1 MINYTKQY
9 IDEKDI
15 YNVTKS
21 LKSSYITQGLYVRK
35 FETDLAKYFGSKY
48 SIVVNSGTSALD
60 LACKSIGIKK
70 NDKVV
75 TTPITFLA
83 SSNSAIYNGAKIKF
97 IDIEKDTFLMDLNK
111 FEKYLKKNHIKL
123 AVMVDFAGNV
133 NDWDK
138 IRYLSKKY
146 NFLTINDTCHAIGS
160 KFKKNLGY
168 AVKYADIVTHSYH
181 AAKIITTG
189 EGGSILT
196 NNKRFYER
204 AKILRSHGV
213 IKSEQINKK
222 KGLWFY
228 NMRYLG
234 YNYRLSDLN
243 CALGITQLKK
253 LNIFLKKRSHLVKN
267 YISAFEKYENISFQ
281 KVGDNVDHS
290 YHLFILKIN
299 FKNFKISKKLFFE
312 KLKRKGISLQ
322 VHYIPIFLQSYYRK
336 KFNFNINEYKNSM
349 NYYNCAVTLPV
360 FHQLTFKDQIRII
373 NSVKQILRLK

>member
-1 MINYTKQY
+1 M
-9 IDEKDI
+9 
-15 YNVTKS
+15 
-21 LKSSYITQGLYVRK
+21 
-35 FETDLAKYFGSKY
+35 
-48 SIVVNSGTSALD
+48 
-60 LACKSIGIKK
+60 
-70 NDKVV
+70 
-75 TTPITFLA
+75 A

-146 NFLTINDTCHAIGS
+146 NFLTINDNCHAIGS

-243 CALGITQLKK
+243 CALGITQLK
-253 LNIFLKKRSHLVKN
+253 N
-267 YISAFEKYENISFQ
+267 
-281 KVGDNVDHS
+281 
-290 YHLFILKIN
+290 
-299 FKNFKISKKLFFE
+299 
-312 KLKRKGISLQ
+312 
-322 VHYIPIFLQSYYRK
+322 
-336 KFNFNINEYKNSM
+336 
-349 NYYNCAVTLPV
+349 
-360 FHQLTFKDQIRII
+360 
-373 NSVKQILRLK
+373 